1 VNRQSTRVPRITRL
15 VALAIYFD
23 QLISEGVVADQAEV
37 ARLGHV
43 SRARVT
49 QIMNL
54 LNLAPD
60 IQKELLFLQSTP
72 LGRSAI
78 SERLLRPITASPDW
92 QNQRQI
98 WRSVQG

>member
-1 VNRQSTRVPRITRL
+1 M
-15 VALAIYFD
+15 ALAIYFD
-23 QLISEGVVADQAEV
+23 QLLSEGVVTDQAEL

-60 IQKELLFLQSTP
+60 IQEQLLDLQNVGSAKSALTERR
-72 LGRSAI
+72 LRSI
-78 SERLLRPITASPDW
+78 MLRSCWVEQLRVW
-92 QNQRQI
+92 Q
-98 WRSVQG
+98 SVLA

>member
-1 VNRQSTRVPRITRL
+1 M
-15 VALAIYFD
+15 ALAIYFD
-23 QLISEGVVADQAEV
+23 QLISESVVADQAEI

-54 LNLAPD
+54 LNLAPGF
-60 IQKELLFLQSTP
+60 QEELLFLQSTP

-78 SERLLRPITASPDW
+78 SERLLRPIAASPEW

-98 WRSVQG
+98 WRFVQ